1 MHFVEVGST
10 NPEMLRLLADMGRS
24 DVWEA
29 FLDKYSP
36 LIRNYCGQK
45 QLTPD
50 ESSEIYSRVML
61 VLVSTFADPEKR
73 IKVSFRGYLRKIV
86 SSEIG
91 KLLREKEQDLTVSN
105 SHQSLLDALIAC
117 RFDFNREME
126 EFEQKLIWRIEVLS
140 VVFESVRLRV
150 KKQTWHAFW
159 DVTVKGKEYHDVV
172 KARNL
177 DYMTVVQSNRRV
189 MQMIQ
194 LEAEKNGLFK
204 QS

>member
-1 MHFVEVGST
+1 MHFAELGST
-10 NPEMLRLLADMGRS
+10 NPEMLRLLADMHRA

-29 FLDKYSP
+29 FLEKYSP
-36 LIRNYCGQK
+36 LIKSYCGQK

-50 ESSEIYSRVML
+50 ESNEIYSRVML

-73 IKVSFRGYLRKIV
+73 INVSFRGYLGKII
-86 SSEIG
+86 STEIG
-91 KLLREKEQDLTVSN
+91 KLLREKKQDLTVN
-105 SHQSLLDALIAC
+105 NCSHNMLDALIAC
-117 RFDFNREME
+117 RFDLNQEME
-126 EFEQKLIWRIEVLS
+126 EFEQKLIWRLEVLS
-140 VVFESVRLRV
+140 IVFESVRIRV

-159 DVTVKGKEYHDVV
+159 DVTVKGKEYQDVV

-177 DYMTVVQSNRRV
+177 EYMTVVQSNRRV

-194 LEAEKNGLFK
+194 REAEKNGLFK

>member
-50 ESSEIYSRVML
+50 ESNEIYSRVML

-91 KLLREKEQDLTVSN
+91 KLLREKEQDLTINN

-126 EFEQKLIWRIEVLS
+126 EFEQKLIWRLEVLS
-140 VVFESVRLRV
+140 VVFETVRLRV

-159 DVTVKGKEYHDVV
+159 DVTVKGKEHHDVV
-172 KARNL
+172 KSRNL

>member
-10 NPEMLRLLADMGRS
+10 NPEMLRLLADMGRT

-29 FLDKYSP
+29 FLEKYSP
-36 LIRNYCGQK
+36 LIRSYCDQK

-91 KLLREKEQDLTVSN
+91 KLLREKEQDLTVNN
-105 SHQSLLDALIAC
+105 SHQSLVDSLIAC

-126 EFEQKLIWRIEVLS
+126 EFEQKLIWRLEVLS

-159 DVTVKGKEYHDVV
+159 DVTVKGKEYNDVV